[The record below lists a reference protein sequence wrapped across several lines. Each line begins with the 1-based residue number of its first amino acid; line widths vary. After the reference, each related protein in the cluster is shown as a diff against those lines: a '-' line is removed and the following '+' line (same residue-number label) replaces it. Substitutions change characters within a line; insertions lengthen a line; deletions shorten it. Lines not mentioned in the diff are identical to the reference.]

1 MARPQGDGCAIGPLM
16 DPPATWIG
24 RTGRVQVRDP
34 KAHAASV
41 QAGPAAAEVYH
52 YYDCAMQSTQYAR
65 NGLP

>member
-1 MARPQGDGCAIGPLM
+1 M